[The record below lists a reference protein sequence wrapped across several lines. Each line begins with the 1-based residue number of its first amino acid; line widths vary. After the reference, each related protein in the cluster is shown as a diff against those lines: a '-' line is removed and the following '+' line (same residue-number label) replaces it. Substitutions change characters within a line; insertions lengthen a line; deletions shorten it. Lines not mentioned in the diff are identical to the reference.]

1 MLKTHILAGLTLI
14 PALLA
19 AQPENKTPQYSM
31 SGFRHGINYF
41 PVVKHPGVQYE
52 PGDSLAFGT
61 YHSLEVI
68 CSWLSLWEKE
78 YPGLVELY
86 EVDRSFEGRP

>member
-1 MLKTHILAGLTLI
+1 M
-14 PALLA
+14 
-19 AQPENKTPQYSM
+19 
-31 SGFRHGINYF
+31 
-41 PVVKHPGVQYE
+41 KHPGVQYE

-68 CSWLSLWEKE
+68 CSWLSRWEKE

-86 EVDRSFEGRP
+86 EVDRSFEGQAHNADDNYKQGKGKGYRQACSFL